1 MGIFDIF
8 NADWAQTF
16 STPEGIIG
24 FLISYLIFL
33 IIMALF
39 LKLALNLFS
48 KAKHTDLGEVF
59 VTSLILTILFALT
72 FLFLGGWLAWLI
84 VLIVTW
90 LIINGRHHTGFLG
103 AIVVTILAFI
113 LFIIVIILLV
123 VLFGF
128 TLFVILF

>member
-1 MGIFDIF
+1 MIFQIF
-8 NADWAQTF
+8 KPDWAQTF
-16 STPEGIIG
+16 STPAGIIG
-24 FLISYLIFL
+24 FLISNLIFL
-33 IIMALF
+33 ILLAIF

-48 KAKHTDLGEVF
+48 KAKHKEFGQVF
-59 VTSLILTILFALT
+59 MTSLVLTIVYALT
-72 FLFLGGWLAWLI
+72 FLFLGSWLAWLI
-84 VLIVTW
+84 VLIVMW

-123 VLFGF
+123 VLFGV

>member
-1 MGIFDIF
+1 MIFQIF
-8 NADWAQTF
+8 KEDWAQTF
-16 STPEGIIG
+16 STVEGIVG

-33 IIMALF
+33 ILMAIF

-48 KAKHTDLGEVF
+48 KAKHKEFGQVF
-59 VTSLILTILFALT
+59 ATSLILTIVFALT
-72 FLFLGGWLAWLI
+72 FLFLGSWLAWVI

>member
-1 MGIFDIF
+1 MIFQIF
-8 NADWAQTF
+8 KADWAQTF
-16 STPEGIIG
+16 SSVEGIVG

-33 IIMALF
+33 ILMAIF

-48 KAKHTDLGEVF
+48 KAKHKEFGQVS
-59 VTSLILTILFALT
+59 VTALILTIVFALT
-72 FLFLGGWLAWLI
+72 FLFLGSWLAWVI
-84 VLIVTW
+84 VLVVTW
-90 LIINGRHHTGFLG
+90 LIINGRHNTGFLG